1 MMRDTTIPAGLS
13 HAARSD
19 SHQGFVAPAS
29 WFSRLARRV
38 VFSHLSQLEV
48 GTVTIVEGHE
58 RYQFGQITSNC
69 QLETTV
75 TIHSPRVYVDIALQG
90 TVGAGDAYR
99 RGSWSCDDLTTLVR
113 IFVLNRTLLDHME
126 GGPALLAKPLL
137 KAIHRMNC
145 NTKDGSKKNI
155 AAHYDLGNEF
165 FRLMLD
171 ETMMYSCAYF
181 ERPDMTLAEASRAKN
196 DRICRKLQ
204 LVASDH
210 LLEIGSGWGGFA
222 IHAASHYGCR
232 VTTTTISQRQYDLAL
247 QRVREAC
254 LTDQVTVLLTDYRDL
269 PRLGVQFDKL
279 VSIEMIEAVGHQY
292 YRTFFE
298 ICSRLLTP
306 QGLALIQGI
315 TIDERFY
322 ERAKHSVDFIQR
334 FIFPGSC
341 IPSVSALTQ
350 ASAKVGDLGLIHF
363 EDIGVH
369 YAPTLRAW
377 GKNIATRLPE
387 IKALGYQPEFLRL
400 WHFYLA
406 YCEGG
411 FLERTISAVH
421 MLFCK
426 PAWRPRTE
434 PPSRG
439 MKKTSDARPRFL
451 EETDSFFDPNRVR
464 SRVSTGMRWPCFN
477 RPLTEPD
484 YDEPR
489 ETRTNVSSNTVV

>member
-1 MMRDTTIPAGLS
+1 MSNQTIAPGIALND
-13 HAARSD
+13 RS
-19 SHQGFVAPAS
+19 SAQQVHSTITP
-29 WFSRLARRV
+29 WFYRLARRE
-38 VFSHLSQLEV
+38 VFSLLSNMES

-58 RYQFGQITSNC
+58 HFQFGQITSRC
-69 QLETTV
+69 QLKATV
-75 TIHSPRVYVDIALQG
+75 RIHDPRVYADITLGG
-90 TVGAGDAYR
+90 TVGLGDAYR
-99 RGSWSCDDLTTLVR
+99 RGLWSCDDLTTLVR
-113 IFVLNRTLLDHME
+113 IFVLNRTLLDRME
-126 GGPALLAKPLL
+126 GGMALATRPLF
-137 KAIHRMNC
+137 KTIHWLNR
-145 NTKDGSKKNI
+145 NTKAGSRKNI

-171 ETMMYSCAYF
+171 ETMMYSCACF
-181 ERPDMTLAEASRAKN
+181 ERPNATLAEASRAKN

-232 VTTTTISQRQYDLAL
+232 VTTTTISRRQYDLAL
-247 QRVREAC
+247 QRVQEAR
-254 LTDQVTVLLTDYRDL
+254 LSDQVTVLLTDYRDL
-269 PRLGVQFDKL
+269 PTLGVQFDKL

-298 ICSRLLTP
+298 ICSRMLTP

-350 ASAKVGDLGLIHF
+350 ASAKVGDLALIHF
-363 EDIGVH
+363 EDLGVH

-377 GKNIATRLPE
+377 RRNLVTNLPE

-400 WHFYLA
+400 WDFYLS

-411 FLERTISAVH
+411 FLERTISTVH

-426 PAWRPRTE
+426 PEWRPQ
-434 PPSRG
+434 SVG
-439 MKKTSDARPRFL
+439 
-451 EETDSFFDPNRVR
+451 
-464 SRVSTGMRWPCFN
+464 C
-477 RPLTEPD
+477 
-484 YDEPR
+484 
-489 ETRTNVSSNTVV
+489 

>member
-1 MMRDTTIPAGLS
+1 MNNQTIASGL
-13 HAARSD
+13 AIDDRS
-19 SHQGFVAPAS
+19 SESQVPSTIAP
-29 WFSRLARRV
+29 WFYRLARRA
-38 VFSHLSQLEV
+38 VFSCLSKLQL
-48 GTVTIVEGHE
+48 GTVTIVEGQEHF
-58 RYQFGQITSNC
+58 QFGQTTVRC
-69 QLETTV
+69 RLEATV
-75 TIHSPRVYVDIALQG
+75 TIHDPCVYADITLGG
-90 TVGAGDAYR
+90 TVGAGAAYR
-99 RGSWSCDDLTTLVR
+99 RGLWSCDDLTTLVR
-113 IFVLNRTLLDHME
+113 IFVLNRALLDRME
-126 GGPALLAKPLL
+126 GGLALATRPLL
-137 KAIHRMNC
+137 KTIHWLNR
-145 NTKDGSKKNI
+145 NTKAGSQKNI

-171 ETMMYSCAYF
+171 ETMMYSCAFF
-181 ERPDMTLAEASRAKN
+181 ERTDATLAEASRAKN
-196 DRICRKLQ
+196 DRICQKLQ

-232 VTTTTISQRQYDLAL
+232 VTTTTISRRQYDLAL
-247 QRVREAC
+247 QRVQEVG
-254 LTDQVTVLLTDYRDL
+254 LSDQFTVLLTDYRDL
-269 PRLGVQFDKL
+269 PTLGVQFDKL

-298 ICSRLLTP
+298 TCSRMLTP

-350 ASAKVGDLGLIHF
+350 ASAKGGALGLIHL
-363 EDIGVH
+363 EDIGAH

-377 GKNIATRLPE
+377 GRNIAAKLPE
-387 IKALGYQPEFLRL
+387 LKALGYQPEFLRL
-400 WHFYLA
+400 WDFYLS

-411 FLERTISAVH
+411 FLERTISTVQ

-426 PAWRPRTE
+426 PDWRPRTKL
-434 PPSRG
+434 PTRSI
-439 MKKTSDARPRFL
+439 KKTSDARPRFL

-464 SRVSTGMRWPCFN
+464 SRVLTG
-477 RPLTEPD
+477 
-484 YDEPR
+484 
-489 ETRTNVSSNTVV
+489 TR

>member
-1 MMRDTTIPAGLS
+1 MSNQTIVPGIAPDD
-13 HAARSD
+13 RSD
-19 SHQGFVAPAS
+19 RPEVPSTVVC
-29 WFSRLARRV
+29 WFYRLARRV
-38 VFSHLSQLEV
+38 VLSRLSQLQL
-48 GTVTIVEGHE
+48 GAVTIVEGRE
-58 RYQFGQITSNC
+58 SFRFGQITSRC
-69 QLETTV
+69 PLAATV
-75 TIHSPRVYVDIALQG
+75 TIHNPRVYADIALAG

-99 RGSWSCDDLTTLVR
+99 RGLWNCEDLTTLVR

-126 GGPALLAKPLL
+126 GGLAVVARPLL
-137 KAIHRMNC
+137 KAIHWLNR
-145 NTKDGSKKNI
+145 NTKAGSRKNI

-181 ERPDMTLAEASRAKN
+181 EPTDATLAQAARTKN

-204 LVASDH
+204 LVTSDH

-232 VTTTTISQRQYDLAL
+232 VTTTTISRRQHDLAL
-247 QRVREAC
+247 QRVQEAG
-254 LTDQVTVLLTDYRDL
+254 LSDQVTVLLMDYRDL
-269 PRLGVQFDKL
+269 PKLGVQFDKL

-292 YRTFFE
+292 YKTFFE
-298 ICSRLLTP
+298 ICSRMLKS

-315 TIDERFY
+315 TIDERRY
-322 ERAKHSVDFIQR
+322 ERAKRSVDFIQR

-350 ASAKVGDLGLIHF
+350 ASAKVGDLGLIHL

-377 GKNIATRLPE
+377 GRNIVAKLPE
-387 IKALGYQPEFLRL
+387 IKRLGYQPEFLRL
-400 WHFYLA
+400 WEFYLS

-411 FLERTISAVH
+411 FHERTISTVH

-426 PAWRPRTE
+426 PDWRPRTE
-434 PPSRG
+434 LPTKGIR
-439 MKKTSDARPRFL
+439 KASDARPRFL
-451 EETDSFFDPNRVR
+451 Q
-464 SRVSTGMRWPCFN
+464 
-477 RPLTEPD
+477 RPIPSLI
-484 YDEPR
+484 
-489 ETRTNVSSNTVV
+489 RTV